1 MTWVGL
7 AGYMLIENYTFIEA
21 LYMTIITEATVGFG
35 EVNPLSEAGQI
46 FTIFL
51 IIFSF
56 GVFAFAV
63 SSITNFFTG
72 GEYKIKIQQLNFS
85 DMMNQIS
92 NHTIVCG
99 YGRVGKKSADELLKQ
114 NLPVVIIENTEK
126 EINATKTVF
135 IEGDATLDENLLK
148 AGITKAANIIVALPS
163 DSDNLMIIVT
173 ARAMN
178 AKINIISRV
187 SVKSNESKLM
197 NAGAN
202 HIISPDA
209 VGGKAMARMVLK
221 PDLMEF
227 TDKITSLSDDEEDV
241 LEEIVIENLNE
252 KKYISHFGKDFLAGC
267 VIIGY
272 KSQKGELIVN
282 PSPETEI
289 SNNTK
294 LFVLGKKEQLNK
306 VRKNI
311 SAQ

>member
-1 MTWVGL
+1 MTWGGV
-7 AGYMLIENYTFIEA
+7 AGYMIIENYSFIEA
-21 LYMTIITEATVGFG
+21 LYMTIITEATVGFE

-51 IIFSF
+51 IVFSF

-72 GEYKIKIQQLNFS
+72 GEYKSKIQQLNFS

-114 NLPVVIIENTEK
+114 NLPVVVIENAGKEVNTEK
-126 EINATKTVF
+126 AVF
-135 IEGDATLDENLLK
+135 IDGDATLDENLRK
-148 AGITKAANIIVALPS
+148 AEITKAANIIVALPS

-178 AKINIISRV
+178 PKINIISRV
-187 SVKSNESKLM
+187 SVKSNESKLI

-202 HIISPDA
+202 HIISPDS

-241 LEEIVIENLNE
+241 LEEIVIDNLKE
-252 KKYISHFGKDFLAGC
+252 KKYIGNFGKDILAGC
-267 VIIGY
+267 LIIGY
-272 KSQKGELIVN
+272 KSLQGELIVN

-289 SNNTK
+289 VNNTK
-294 LFVLGKKEQLNK
+294 LFILGKKEQLNK
-306 VRKNI
+306 IRKNI